1 MIDLDFVS
9 VTRQT
14 WPDFEKLFEQS
25 GGPKYCWC
33 MSWRELAG
41 RQSSSGADKK
51 RAMESTIAAGTPV
64 GIIARAGEEVVG
76 WCSVA
81 PRESFRKL
89 SPDQND
95 NEKDIWSIVCFF
107 VARPH
112 RAVGI
117 GHRLLEAAVD
127 HAVKSGA
134 SAVEAYPVDPDSPS
148 FRFMGFKPMFAARG
162 FHETGMAGS
171 RRHVMRLVR

>member
-1 MIDLDFVS
+1 MIDLAFVP

-14 WPDFEKLFEQS
+14 WPDFEKLFEQP
-25 GGPKYCWC
+25 GGPRYCWC
-33 MSWRELAG
+33 MSWRDLAS

-51 RAMESTIAAGTPV
+51 RAMETIVAAGTQV
-64 GIIARAGEEVVG
+64 GIIARAGQEVVG

-81 PRESFRKL
+81 PRQSFRKL

-95 NEKDIWSIVCFF
+95 DEKDIWAIVCFF
-107 VARPH
+107 VTRPR
-112 RAVGI
+112 RAGGI
-117 GHRLLEAAVD
+117 GARLLEAAVD
-127 HAVKSGA
+127 HAFKNGA
-134 SAVEAYPVDPDSPS
+134 WAVEAYPVAPDSPS

-162 FHETGMAGS
+162 FRETGMAGS